1 MEFKLREFI
10 EKLLP
15 KRKKKIDEDEPSFP
29 LDWADP
35 GVPIVSEVE
44 LESVSESSWPPN
56 EVKKG
61 KRFVLGERKIKLA
74 KGMFVFYFLITLWSI
89 KASPYILVVFVPTV
103 LLIWDY
109 IRCNETLRKMGA
121 WSKEEIDDDLD
132 NIASVE

>member
-1 MEFKLREFI
+1 MSLKERFDEFKQRFS
-10 EKLLP
+10 
-15 KRKKKIDEDEPSFP
+15 RKDKPEEVEIP
-29 LDWADP
+29 LDWANP
-35 GVPIVSEVE
+35 GVPISEVE
-44 LESVSESSWPPN
+44 LESVVESSWPPN
-56 EVKKG
+56 KEKKG
-61 KRFVLGERKIKLA
+61 KRFVLGERKIKFA
-74 KGMFVFYFLITLWSI
+74 KGMFVFYFVITLWSI